1 MWIVEGR
8 GGFCL
13 TSRAWAVKRNCIKLG
28 WALGNKKWMGETTH
42 QLGLQMK
49 VKKRFLGAV
58 EKVPVYLHLFDFLK
72 LPITRPIIS

>member
-1 MWIVEGR
+1 
-8 GGFCL
+8 
-13 TSRAWAVKRNCIKLG
+13 
-28 WALGNKKWMGETTH
+28 MGETTH